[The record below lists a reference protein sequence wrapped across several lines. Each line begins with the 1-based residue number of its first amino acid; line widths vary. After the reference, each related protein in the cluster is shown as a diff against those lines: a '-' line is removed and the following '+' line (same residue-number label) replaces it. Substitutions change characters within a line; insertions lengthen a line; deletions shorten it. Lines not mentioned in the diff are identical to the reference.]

1 MNPAGMFKFLQK
13 GVTDPSKSYVAA
25 PRDGSLGALLHEAFK
40 VLEMRFANFDH
51 DNAETLMYKELE
63 RELSMMGFRYGDNL
77 AQMFKQVDFDGS
89 GTLDFSEFLALLYLW
104 AVRGGGDYA
113 VFFRH
118 PTNAQVIKQAF
129 EVMEKCMLTYDQD
142 RSRQL
147 AAGEL
152 DAFFQQQLPQAVQ
165 CGAYQ
170 RALDDIFPAAERQQG
185 KEINFPKFMFM
196 LYQVSC
202 KMPGSTIK
210 GVYTSKPKADP
221 FAAGVG
227 EKSALWQE
235 LRGAFQVLEEDFVRF
250 DRNGDNMV
258 DYTEIT
264 MGIPNTT
271 SNAARLEILSR
282 LEHAFSQVDIDQSR
296 SLDFYEYM
304 YLGFMMTQS
313 GSYNDLVSSSTGS
326 TIVKKCFIN
335 IHTYYRKYDE
345 DGNLRL
351 TWDEI
356 QKFFKDLFGVIDP
369 NLQKSFD
376 KVKYQSSATQGRDAV
391 DVVRLMKL
399 LYMLICP
406 QGKFHPSTY
415 EQVIANKQ
423 PKANQVVTVHK
434 AEKLSRP
441 KRFTN
446 VQVAKFQKG
455 KLLGQGGQGTVHAG
469 KYEGATCAGKTFLGT
484 PDDDL
489 VKECLDEV
497 KFFMALDHPNC
508 HYLLGAKTTLNQ
520 GGILV
525 LTEICD
531 NGSLFDMYCTKSIRF
546 DPGTAFRIG
555 RECALGFEEIHKIGY
570 MHRDIKSLNVFMDQN
585 MVAKVADFGMATPE
599 KTSTQPGGTPQWMAP
614 EVLSNLLGRK
624 MVYDMRVDV
633 YSYAVLL
640 WEIFH
645 CKVPYGDT
653 GMDQMAIANAVFSK
667 GIRPR
672 MSTSC
677 PPEIAKLICA
687 CWESDPNRRPSFKDV
702 VARMD
707 QIESTIPKR

>member
-1 MNPAGMFKFLQK
+1 MFKFLQK

-51 DNAETLMYKELE
+51 DHAETLMYKELE
-63 RELSMMGFRYGDNL
+63 RELAMMGFRYGENL

-104 AVRGGGDYA
+104 AVRGGGDYS

-118 PTNAQVIKQAF
+118 PTNAQVIKQGF
-129 EVMEKCMLTYDQD
+129 EVMEKCMLTYDAD

-147 AAGEL
+147 KASEL
-152 DAFFQQQLPQAVQ
+152 DAFFSQQLPQAVQ

-170 RALDDIFPAAERQQG
+170 QAVDAIFPVQERQAG
-185 KEINFPKFMFM
+185 KELNFPKFMFL

-210 GVYTSKPKADP
+210 GAYSAKPKADP

-227 EKSALWQE
+227 EKSALWMQ
-235 LRGAFQVLEEDFVRF
+235 LKSAFKVLEEDFVRF
-250 DRNGDNMV
+250 DRNGDKMV

-282 LEHAFSQVDIDQSR
+282 LEHAFAQVDLDQSR

-313 GSYNDLVSSSTGS
+313 GSYNDLVTASNGS
-326 TIVKKCFIN
+326 TVVKRCFID
-335 IHTYYRKYDE
+335 IHTNYRKYDA
-345 DGNLRL
+345 DTNMRL
-351 TWDEI
+351 TWDELEN
-356 QKFFKDLFGVIDP
+356 FFKDLFGTVTP
-369 NLQKSFD
+369 ELQKAFGH
-376 KVKYQSSATQGRDAV
+376 VKYQSSATQGRDAV
-391 DVVRLMKL
+391 DIVRLMKL
-399 LYMLICP
+399 LYMVICP
-406 QGKFHPSTY
+406 SGLFHPSVY
-415 EQVIANKQ
+415 EALVAKKQ
-423 PKANQVVTVHK
+423 PAKSQLVSVHK
-434 AEKLSRP
+434 ADQLARP

-469 KYEGATCAGKTFLGT
+469 KYEGQTCAGKTFLGT
-484 PDDDL
+484 PNEDL

-508 HYLLGAKTTLNQ
+508 HYLLGAKTSLDQ

-525 LTEICD
+525 LTEICE
-531 NGSLFDMYCTKSIRF
+531 NGSLFDMYCTKGIRF
-546 DPGTAFRIG
+546 DPQTAFRIG
-555 RECALGFEEIHKIGY
+555 KECALGFEQIHKIGY
-570 MHRDIKSLNVFMDQN
+570 MHRDIKSLNVFMDKN

-599 KTSTQPGGTPQWMAP
+599 RTSTQPGGTPQWMAP

-624 MVYDMRVDV
+624 VAYDMRVDV
-633 YSYAVLL
+633 YSYAILL
-640 WEIFH
+640 WEIMH
-645 CKVPYGDT
+645 CKVPYGET

-667 GIRPR
+667 GIRPP
-672 MSTSC
+672 MSSRC
-677 PPEIAKLICA
+677 PPEVAKLIVA
-687 CWESDPNRRPSFKDV
+687 CWDTDPNRRPSFKDI
-702 VARMD
+702 VARMN
-707 QIESTIPKR
+707 QIESTIPK